1 MVARRAREE
10 KEGTSML
17 QSVKLAENDYECP
30 IRQILGRLGGR
41 WTLEIILTLGNGSRH
56 FADLERGIAGVS
68 RRMLTLTLRALE
80 RDGLVQR
87 TPAPRPGAPVRY
99 ALTPLGVSLEAQLQA
114 LTEWSRIRRDEI
126 FAARAAFDAL

>member
-1 MVARRAREE
+1 
-10 KEGTSML
+10 ML
-17 QSVKLAENDYECP
+17 QAAKIAGNDYECP

-80 RDGLVQR
+80 RDGLIRR
-87 TPAPRPGAPVRY
+87 TPAARPGAPVQY
-99 ALTPLGVSLEAQLQA
+99 ALTPLGVSLDEQLQA

-126 FAARAAFDAL
+126 FAARAAYDCLAK